1 MLGVTVVVV
10 QAQRHDEAAVGE
22 SQFRSDGFSEVAC
35 ISSTLPDA
43 PKIVARMPEYRWFL
57 E

>member
-1 MLGVTVVVV
+1 MLGVPVVVV
-10 QAQRHDEAAVGE
+10 QTQRHDEAAVGE
-22 SQFRSDGFSEVAC
+22 SQFGCDGFSEVSC

-43 PKIVARMPEYRWFL
+43 PKIVALMPEYRWFL

>member
-10 QAQRHDEAAVGE
+10 QAQWHDEAAIGE
-22 SQFRSDGFSEVAC
+22 SQLRSDGFSEVTW